1 MVKEMAAVYIC
12 GGMGTFIPDA
22 GAGGISMGKEVSL
35 GQKVTGNLS
44 SILNI
49 HAKHERYSSFL
60 LKKSTHK
67 FQILN

>member
-1 MVKEMAAVYIC
+1 MAAVYIC
-12 GGMGTFIPDA
+12 GEMGTFIPDA

-49 HAKHERYSSFL
+49 HAKHERYSTFL

>member
-1 MVKEMAAVYIC
+1 MAAVYIC

-22 GAGGISMGKEVSL
+22 GAGVISMGKEVSL

-60 LKKSTHK
+60 PKKIAHK
-67 FQILN
+67 FQILNRS